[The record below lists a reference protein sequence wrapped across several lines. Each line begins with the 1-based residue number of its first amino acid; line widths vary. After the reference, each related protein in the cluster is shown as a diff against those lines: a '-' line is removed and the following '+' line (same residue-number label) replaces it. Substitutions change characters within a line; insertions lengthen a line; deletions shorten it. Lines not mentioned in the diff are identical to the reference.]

1 MQYPMSRRRN
11 LWAYAAVFG
20 AMIAI
25 FAAMH
30 IISGADPL
38 AYPYPSYLLQ
48 AQAWLRG
55 EISIPNY
62 EYLEL
67 AVFDGQY
74 YVSFPPVPSVPMVLY
89 TLIFRNNVPAGLF
102 QKIYI
107 MIAAALILSEL
118 LRAGRLNRWECAAWS
133 VLFCL
138 GSAMLPISLVGAVWY
153 EAQILAFLFSV
164 SAVIAVRRGHITTA
178 CICYALAIGCRPFSA
193 LLGPVLAVIYL
204 RGAGSLRDKLLQ
216 IGRAHV

>member
-89 TLIFRNNVPAGLF
+89 TLIFGNNVPAGLF

-138 GSAMLPISLVGAVWY
+138 GSR
-153 EAQILAFLFSV
+153 
-164 SAVIAVRRGHITTA
+164 SARNRRCSPRSRSPLCEPCESARRRTMQRSKQ
-178 CICYALAIGCRPFSA
+178 AI
-193 LLGPVLAVIYL
+193 
-204 RGAGSLRDKLLQ
+204 
-216 IGRAHV
+216 